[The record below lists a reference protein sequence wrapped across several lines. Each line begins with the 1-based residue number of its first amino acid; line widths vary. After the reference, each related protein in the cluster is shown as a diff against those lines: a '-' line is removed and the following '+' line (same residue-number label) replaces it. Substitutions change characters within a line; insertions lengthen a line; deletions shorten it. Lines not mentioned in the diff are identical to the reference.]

1 VTLLLEHG
9 SDSFQNN
16 VWKRIFESFVDTGSI
31 EAILKII
38 ESYDNIEV
46 VGEAA
51 MTLSVF
57 LKYATSGEMKH
68 SVLVKRTTE
77 DAGNLFNSLLRS
89 LSSSAAVQN
98 LEASSKICILLSA
111 LVKEVP
117 ALYNSLKTAKFR
129 KTILNLL
136 RKEIKGTGNSSHTR
150 AQVESS
156 YRRLERMCAL
166 LPAVKDNFDY
176 ASQLEAYDSFQEL
189 MVAGMDYEGFMAH
202 WEELNKY
209 TALMDGCIEVRSPIH
224 MHIHGVWYAC

>member
-1 VTLLLEHG
+1 MTLLLEHG

-38 ESYDNIEV
+38 ESTYDNIEV

-77 DAGNLFNSLLRS
+77 DAGNLFNSLLCS

-150 AQVESS
+150 AQVENS

-189 MVAGMDYEGFMAH
+189 MVAGMDYEGFMAR

-224 MHIHGVWYAC
+224 IHGVWYAC